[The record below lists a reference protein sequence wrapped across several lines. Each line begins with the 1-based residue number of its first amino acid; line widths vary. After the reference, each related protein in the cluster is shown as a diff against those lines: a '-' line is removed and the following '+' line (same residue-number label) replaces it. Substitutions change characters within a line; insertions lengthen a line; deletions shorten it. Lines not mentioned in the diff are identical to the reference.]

1 MNQWK
6 AIAAILLIFSS
17 GAGTGYLLK
26 SRSASAV
33 GPDPGASEK
42 TSLKSKN
49 ARQHSVGPVFFRS
62 LGFLNDHLKN
72 NDLKLTAV
80 QLKKLGEIM
89 DASRARIT
97 EKGADFREVL
107 AGEHETWRA
116 DVRREL
122 TPKQQK
128 VFDNIS
134 NFRFRK
140 EPGKP
145 DGSQNRH
152 PKSPESKLGKGDG
165 SV

>member
-26 SRSASAV
+26 SRSTSAV
-33 GPDPGASEK
+33 GPGPGASKK
-42 TSLKSKN
+42 TSLKST
-49 ARQHSVGPVFFRS
+49 RQHSVGPVFFRS
-62 LGFLNDHLKN
+62 LGFLSDHLKN

-89 DASRARIT
+89 DASRARIA

-145 DGSQNRH
+145 DGSQNR
-152 PKSPESKLGKGDG
+152 
-165 SV
+165 